1 MIAVV
6 ALAVASSS
14 TATASETPSQEG
26 FLEAEEEVIVS
37 AEAPKPGK
45 IPSYEYMQQAYD
57 ARGRGAY
64 LYKQGRF
71 EEAFPYL
78 HASAKRGFRLA
89 QARVGFLFQQGYG
102 TEQDPH
108 AAVAWLGVAAR
119 GSKTLPEIRN
129 YFRDVWD
136 RVPKD
141 IRPELTQMIDDYVDR
156 YGANTHGVSCG
167 LTGRIKELTCRFD
180 NERIYAHYW

>member
-1 MIAVV
+1 M
-6 ALAVASSS
+6 
-14 TATASETPSQEG
+14 T
-26 FLEAEEEVIVS
+26 

-119 GSKTLPEIRN
+119 GNKTLPEIRN

-141 IRPELTQMIDDYVDR
+141 IRPELTQKIDDYVDR
-156 YGANTHGVSCG
+156 YGAKTHGVSCG
-167 LTGRIKELTCRFD
+167 LTGRIKKLTCRFD